1 MGRRKT
7 KLALELIQDDKARKI
22 TFRKRKN
29 GLFKKAFELTT
40 LCDVK
45 VCTIVYEK
53 KSEGKL
59 APPQTFPAKFEEV
72 KEIIDKYKSNSSKIK
87 KVQNLADFYA
97 TQTMQVKKEIV
108 KLRTKSY
115 EEKYPTWD
123 NRLNEYSLE
132 QMHELLNNLEAKIQA
147 AHKIHNMMMIDSKK
161 PAIQDYIPPMDMV
174 QSNLDPPFLSMVDD
188 QNPSNYGSMGMSE
201 NGWDQSA
208 SASTSWANNNIQY
221 APSNVSDYKGTTSIW
236 DYDLFGIDAVP
247 LQYGNMEEKPTFYN
261 NNPMQPPYTY
271 DPILSSAATTS
282 QVEQQQQLSVE
293 HPLDVPPINV
303 AYDEP
308 LSLSLQ
314 PSYTDC
320 PVSAASFSFE
330 YQQFATS
337 SQTESESQT
346 YVDDQVRML
355 YDSMFQFKQNNVS
368 TYK

>member
-7 KLALELIQDDKARKI
+7 KLALELIQEDKARKV

-123 NRLNEYSLE
+123 DRLNEYSLD

-147 AHKIHNMMMIDSKK
+147 AHKIHNMMMNESKK
-161 PAIQDYIPPMDMV
+161 PAIQDYIPPMV
-174 QSNLDPPFLSMVDD
+174 SEYPLIVNFLSNSP
-188 QNPSNYGSMGMSE
+188 NPRMGYVLILVLIINMLLFL
-201 NGWDQSA
+201 WH
-208 SASTSWANNNIQY
+208 
-221 APSNVSDYKGTTSIW
+221 NV
-236 DYDLFGIDAVP
+236 
-247 LQYGNMEEKPTFYN
+247 
-261 NNPMQPPYTY
+261 
-271 DPILSSAATTS
+271 
-282 QVEQQQQLSVE
+282 
-293 HPLDVPPINV
+293 
-303 AYDEP
+303 
-308 LSLSLQ
+308 
-314 PSYTDC
+314 
-320 PVSAASFSFE
+320 
-330 YQQFATS
+330 
-337 SQTESESQT
+337 
-346 YVDDQVRML
+346 
-355 YDSMFQFKQNNVS
+355 
-368 TYK
+368 